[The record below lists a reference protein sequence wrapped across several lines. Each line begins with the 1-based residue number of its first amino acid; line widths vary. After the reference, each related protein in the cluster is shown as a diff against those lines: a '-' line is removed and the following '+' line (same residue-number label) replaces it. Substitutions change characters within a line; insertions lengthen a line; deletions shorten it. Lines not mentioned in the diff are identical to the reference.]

1 MTIKSSYIFFLITY
15 MDNLSNDI
23 IITDI
28 IKEKGN
34 KYIIFSG
41 ESKVADVIDEVLV
54 KNHIKKGM
62 SISADKLDNM
72 IEESNLFRAKEKALN
87 LLSFRN
93 HSREELIN
101 KIKNS
106 CDKISAEKAVD
117 KMEQLGLV
125 NDKDFANKYAFDL
138 VNIKKFSYNRIKM
151 ELNKKGIERDVI
163 DEVLNELCIDEVSQ
177 INELLETKFKTKVQT
192 EKGKRQ
198 VVNALIRM
206 GYNLSEILNA
216 IRHREED
223 Y

>member
-1 MTIKSSYIFFLITY
+1 MTIESSYIFFLITY

-54 KNHIKKGM
+54 KNYIKKGM
-62 SISADKLDNM
+62 SISTDKLDDM

-106 CDKISAEKAVD
+106 CDKTSAERAVD

>member
-1 MTIKSSYIFFLITY
+1 